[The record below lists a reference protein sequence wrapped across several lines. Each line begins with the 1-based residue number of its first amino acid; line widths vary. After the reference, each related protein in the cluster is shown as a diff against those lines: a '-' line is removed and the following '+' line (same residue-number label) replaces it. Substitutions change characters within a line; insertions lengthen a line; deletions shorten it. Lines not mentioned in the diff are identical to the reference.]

1 MGRKKDTLTLSVPS
15 GSKAKLDALADRLGF
30 YWGKTPSPSAL
41 IAAIA
46 AEELALGAPFQFN
59 ETQVAALRNASRL
72 LVDAGHIAE
81 AQIVT
86 SLLLD
91 RADLPQPL
99 RNALLQEVGELFQ
112 GWRLVVDR
120 YIANREPFRVLYA
133 SARGTAR
140 EYLVR
145 FAEVS
150 FYERRFFLD
159 VWCEGAGE
167 GDRPADPYPELAH
180 NRTLRFDRIQA
191 IVPAPELT
199 WRDRG
204 LDVIQ
209 VQLHFLNALAHAYEP
224 RPQDMHDQWLTIAE
238 HPPIRQVIRRVAHPF
253 WVKREVLRY
262 GKDCLAI
269 APLSFRQQVVQE
281 LQAMCDR
288 YQDLPE
294 SGIPVPEFQPEFQPE
309 VEPEV

>member
-1 MGRKKDTLTLSVPS
+1 MGRKKDTLTLSVPP
-15 GSKAKLDALADRLGF
+15 GSKARLDALADRLGF
-30 YWGKTPSPSAL
+30 YWGTTPSPSAL

-46 AEELALGAPFQFN
+46 NAELTVGPPFQLN
-59 ETQVAALRNASRL
+59 ETQVTALRNASRL

-91 RADLPQPL
+91 RAELPQPL
-99 RNALLQEVGELFQ
+99 RNALLQEVGELSQ
-112 GWRLVVDR
+112 GWRLIVDR
-120 YIANREPFRVLYA
+120 HIANQEPFRVLYA
-133 SARGTAR
+133 SAQGDAR

-159 VWCEGAGE
+159 VWCEGSGE
-167 GDRPADPYPELAH
+167 KSGDRSPDPYPELSH
-180 NRTLRFDRIQA
+180 NRNLRFDRIQA
-191 IVPAPELT
+191 IVPAPDLT

-204 LDVIQ
+204 LDAIE

-224 RPQDMHDQWLTIAE
+224 RPQDIHDRWLTSTD
-238 HPPIRQVIRRVAHPF
+238 HPPIRQVIRRVTHPF

-269 APLSFRQQVVQE
+269 APQPFRQQVIQD
-281 LQAMCDR
+281 LQAIYDR
-288 YQDLPE
+288 YRHLPA
-294 SGIPVPEFQPEFQPE
+294 SGIPQTEFPSADSPSS
-309 VEPEV
+309 

>member
-1 MGRKKDTLTLSVPS
+1 MGRKKDTLTLSVPP

-46 AEELALGAPFQFN
+46 AEELTLGVPFQFN
-59 ETQVAALRNASRL
+59 ETQVTALLTASRFL
-72 LVDAGHIAE
+72 IDAGHIAE

-91 RADLPQPL
+91 RADLPQSM
-99 RNALLQEVGELFQ
+99 RNTLLQEVGELSQ
-112 GWRLVVDR
+112 GWRLIVDR
-120 YIANREPFRVLYA
+120 HIANREPFRVLYA
-133 SARGTAR
+133 SAQGMAR

-159 VWCEGAGE
+159 VWCDRVEE
-167 GDRPADPYPELAH
+167 DEDDRPPNPYPELSH
-180 NRTLRFDRIQA
+180 NRNLRFDRIQA

-204 LDVIQ
+204 LDTLE

-224 RPQDMHDQWLTIAE
+224 RPQDIHDQWLTSAD

-269 APLSFRQQVVQE
+269 APLSFRQQVIQD
-281 LQAMCDR
+281 LQALRDR
-288 YQDLPE
+288 YQNLPE
-294 SGIPVPEFQPEFQPE
+294 SGIPTPELQPEA
-309 VEPEV
+309 